1 MRRRSWS
8 SFPPYVP
15 VAERRRK
22 AETAAKKLVAKGEA
36 LDPVQISGVAI
47 ARTFWGRSWLANLDR
62 YADFANRLP
71 RGRSYV
77 RSGAVLDL
85 RIEKRIVRARVQGS
99 SLYTVTIEI
108 DALAAPR
115 WHQIRK
121 ECAGA
126 IDTVVDLLAGK
137 LSQSVMALM
146 TDPGR
151 GLFPNNREIRVRCS
165 CPDIA
170 HLCKH
175 AIAALCG
182 VGNRLDSKP
191 ELLFL
196 LRGVDHAELIDE
208 AVQNAGKIGEAASV
222 ALSNRDLEE
231 IFGFQVA
238 DPTEPIEIAATVKT
252 PRKAARKSP
261 AKKSTTTASR
271 TSAKTG
277 AKSAATRS
285 APTKGSRTVPRKASN
300 GTKITARSAAGK
312 RAARKS
318 PTATPAKKR
327 RQS

>member
-22 AETAAKKLVAKGEA
+22 AETAAKKLAAKGAA
-36 LDPVQISGVAI
+36 LEPVQIAGTAI

-85 RIEKRIVRARVQGS
+85 RIENRIVRAKVQGS

-108 DALAAPR
+108 DALATAR

-121 ECAGA
+121 ECTGE
-126 IDTVVDLLAGK
+126 IDTVVELLSGN

-146 TDPGR
+146 TDPRR
-151 GLFPNNREIRVRCS
+151 GLFPNNHEIRVQCS

-196 LRGVDHAELIDE
+196 LRGVDHADLVDE
-208 AVQNAGKIGEAASV
+208 AMQNAGKIGAAASV
-222 ALSNRDLEE
+222 TFSNRDLEE
-231 IFGFQVA
+231 IFGFEVA
-238 DPTEPIEIAATVKT
+238 DPAEPIEIAETAKNR
-252 PRKAARKSP
+252 PQPPQRKKAR
-261 AKKSTTTASR
+261 
-271 TSAKTG
+271 
-277 AKSAATRS
+277 
-285 APTKGSRTVPRKASN
+285 
-300 GTKITARSAAGK
+300 
-312 RAARKS
+312 
-318 PTATPAKKR
+318 
-327 RQS
+327 